1 MKNSDLNNIIYN
13 HNGLKFSYV
22 ENFYNLDE
30 SNYYLNLLLNEVNWN
45 QRRINIYGKIINLP
59 RLTAYFSDPDI
70 NYSYS
75 GINNRSIEY
84 PDFINSI
91 KMKAE
96 SHFDSKF
103 NSVLLNRYK
112 DGTQWHGY
120 HSDNEKELGK
130 VINICSISFGA
141 SRDFIFKSK
150 KDKIKKNI
158 TLQNGSALY
167 MMHPTQNNYKHSL
180 PKRLKV
186 LNERVNLTFRNIK

>member
-1 MKNSDLNNIIYN
+1 MNSDLNDIIYN

-22 ENFYNLDE
+22 ENFFNLDE
-30 SNYYLNLLLNEVNWN
+30 SNYYLNLLLNKVNWG
-45 QRRINIYGKIINLP
+45 QRKINIYGKTINLP
-59 RLTAYFSDPDI
+59 RLTAYFSDPNI
-70 NYSYS
+70 NYLYS
-75 GINNRSIEY
+75 GINNKSVEY

-158 TLQNGSALY
+158 SLQNGSALY

>member
-1 MKNSDLNNIIYN
+1 MNSDLNDIIYN

-22 ENFYNLDE
+22 ENFFNLDE
-30 SNYYLNLLLNEVNWN
+30 SNYYLNLLLNKVNWG
-45 QRRINIYGKIINLP
+45 QRKINIYGKTINLP
-59 RLTAYFSDPDI
+59 RLTAYFSDPNI

-75 GINNRSIEY
+75 GINNKSVEY

-167 MMHPTQNNYKHSL
+167 IMHPTQNNYKHSL

>member
-1 MKNSDLNNIIYN
+1 MNSDLNDIIYN

-22 ENFYNLDE
+22 ENFFNLDE
-30 SNYYLNLLLNEVNWN
+30 SNYYLNLLLNKVNWG
-45 QRRINIYGKIINLP
+45 QRKINIYGKTINLP
-59 RLTAYFSDPDI
+59 RLTAYFSDPNI
-70 NYSYS
+70 NYLYS
-75 GINNRSIEY
+75 GINNKSVEY

-130 VINICSISFGA
+130 EINICSISFGA

>member
-1 MKNSDLNNIIYN
+1 MNSDLNDIIYN

-22 ENFYNLDE
+22 ENFFNLDE
-30 SNYYLNLLLNEVNWN
+30 SNYYLNLLLNKVNWC
-45 QRRINIYGKIINLP
+45 QRKINIYGKTINLP
-59 RLTAYFSDPDI
+59 RLTAYFSDPNI

-75 GINNRSIEY
+75 GINNKSVEY

-130 VINICSISFGA
+130 EINICSISFGA

>member
-1 MKNSDLNNIIYN
+1 MNSDLNDIIYN

-22 ENFYNLDE
+22 ENFFNLDE
-30 SNYYLNLLLNEVNWN
+30 SNYYLNLLLNKVNWG
-45 QRRINIYGKIINLP
+45 QRKINIYGKTINLP
-59 RLTAYFSDPDI
+59 RLTAYFSDPNI

-75 GINNRSIEY
+75 GINNKSVEY

-130 VINICSISFGA
+130 EINICSISFGA

>member
-1 MKNSDLNNIIYN
+1 MNSDLNDIIYN

-22 ENFYNLDE
+22 ENFFNLDE
-30 SNYYLNLLLNEVNWN
+30 SNYYLNLLLNKVNWG
-45 QRRINIYGKIINLP
+45 QRKINIYGKTINLP

-75 GINNRSIEY
+75 GINNKSVEY

-130 VINICSISFGA
+130 EINICSISFGA